1 MYPGEE
7 SRGGPI
13 HGHVAPVSPLFA
25 PPAQPPASPPM
36 ATPSQITEGFATPPT
51 EDINPLL
58 PTPMH
63 TTPVVQERESFLSRA
78 TSIPVAACVPLIAL
92 GVGYFLWAAPIA
104 VLGFLPLI
112 LLAPFLLWLGSLKP
126 DHKPFHLHSF
136 AWGSAVAVVVAGTI
150 NTTLSLLFG
159 DIADQFVPLVL
170 SAPISEEIMKGLAV
184 VYAVK
189 QFRSIDSPLDAM
201 IAAGWAA
208 AGFTVIENVLF
219 ISAPFDVFDTGIAA
233 GDPNRSAIGI
243 AVIRNFTF
251 FVHTVA
257 TAPIGYAIGKAIAA
271 NKPLISSWWGWV
283 ISIGLHASWNG
294 AIWYQTRTAILLEP
308 STTAETVL
316 GAILLG
322 IAAAL
327 IAYITITVSSRSQ
340 ALGNL
345 NRGLGWLTN
354 NYRIPTALAPS
365 FSSWANIKLLRGTLR
380 KEERTKVNQIATT
393 FTRLGEIQH
402 DYQKIGPH
410 IHPDR
415 KSEGELVAEL
425 NEAFASYTAQSVFD
439 TSPLIEP
446 EIDQAAIL
454 NGHLDPAVTYHS
466 SHGAASR
473 EILPQGHSFDQHA
486 TQGTQPISNQQSSL

>member
-1 MYPGEE
+1 
-7 SRGGPI
+7 
-13 HGHVAPVSPLFA
+13 
-25 PPAQPPASPPM
+25 
-36 ATPSQITEGFATPPT
+36 
-51 EDINPLL
+51 
-58 PTPMH
+58 
-63 TTPVVQERESFLSRA
+63 
-78 TSIPVAACVPLIAL
+78 
-92 GVGYFLWAAPIA
+92 
-104 VLGFLPLI
+104 
-112 LLAPFLLWLGSLKP
+112 
-126 DHKPFHLHSF
+126 
-136 AWGSAVAVVVAGTI
+136 
-150 NTTLSLLFG
+150 
-159 DIADQFVPLVL
+159 
-170 SAPISEEIMKGLAV
+170 MKGLAV

-327 IAYITITVSSRSQ
+327 IAYITITVSSRSI
-340 ALGNL
+340 ALSNL
-345 NRGLGWLTN
+345 NRGLSWLTN

-365 FSSWANIKLLRGTLR
+365 FSSWANFKILQGTLH
-380 KEERTKVNQIATT
+380 KDERLKVNEIATT
-393 FTRLGEIQH
+393 LTRLGQIQEH
-402 DYQKIGPH
+402 YQKVGPQV
-410 IHPDR
+410 HPDR
-415 KSEGELVAEL
+415 ATEAELVAQL
-425 NEAFASYTAQSVFD
+425 NEALASSETQSVVD
-439 TSPLIEP
+439 TSPLSEP
-446 EIDQAAIL
+446 QIDPVAIS
-454 NGHLDPAVTYHS
+454 NGQLAPMVSYHG
-466 SHGAASR
+466 SHGSISR
-473 EILPQGHSFDQHA
+473 EISPQEHSFDQHA
-486 TQGTQPISNQQSSL
+486 TQGIQPISNQQSSPVQPGQ